1 VDVAIKLTL
10 FILKNKSNHKISNM
24 VYDYIIIGSGIAGLN
39 AARLI
44 PKDKSVLL
52 LCKKSP
58 WECNTFWAQGG
69 VATAVDKEDIGV
81 HISDTLC
88 AGVYHNNKQAVEL
101 LSQHSRACIDDLI
114 ASGLQFDK
122 NKQGQLAFTKEAAHS
137 RSRILHADGD
147 ATGRMIHL
155 FLLQQARCDMVTNAV
170 VCDLLIDDDV
180 CYGVQYFSDET
191 TLKVAYAHHTIIAS
205 GGIGS
210 IYKYHTNSTAIAG
223 EVQGICLEKDLIL
236 KDMEMMQ
243 FHPTVVKGT
252 HFARKPLLSE
262 ALRGEGAYIVDEN
275 GKRFVFDYHK
285 DGELAPRDVV
295 SRAIFDYAKKHKTG
309 VFLSFENF
317 EKEAFQ
323 KRFPNIYANL
333 KELGFELP
341 FEKVPISPAFHYAM
355 GGIATNLDAQ
365 VLNMKNLY
373 AIGEVACTGVHGAN
387 RLASNSLLEGIVFSK
402 IAVQHSLNHP
412 FTVEPQNYNK
422 PIKHYIRNKQI
433 DKPIKDSLRKLM
445 WQHAAILRNEN
456 DLKSALKQINDF
468 LQQDVGRLLYLRLRT
483 AQSMIQACLKRK
495 NSLGAHCIQGDER
508 F

>member
-1 VDVAIKLTL
+1 MI
-10 FILKNKSNHKISNM
+10 
-24 VYDYIIIGSGIAGLN
+24 YDYLIIGSGIAGLN

-44 PKDKSVLL
+44 PKDKKVLI

-69 VATAVDKEDIGV
+69 VATAVDKTDIEPHIQDTLIAGV
-81 HISDTLC
+81 H
-88 AGVYHNNKQAVEL
+88 HNNEQAVRI
-101 LSQHSRACIDDLI
+101 LSENSRACIDDLI
-114 ASGLQFDK
+114 TAGLQFDK
-122 NKQGQLAFTKEAAHS
+122 NAKGELAFTKEAAHC

-155 FLLQQARCDMVTNAV
+155 FLLQVCPHEIMTNAV
-170 VCDLLIDDDV
+170 VCDLLIENGV
-180 CYGVQYFSDET
+180 CYGAQYFSDET
-191 TLKVAYAHHTIIAS
+191 TQKVVYAHNTIIAS

-223 EVQGICLEKDLIL
+223 EIQGICLEKGLEL

-262 ALRGEGAYIVDEN
+262 ALRGEGAPIVDEEN
-275 GKRFVFDYHK
+275 KRFVFDYHK

-295 SRAIFDYAKKHKTG
+295 SRAIFDYAKKTKKG

-317 EKEAFQ
+317 EKAEFK

-365 VLNMKNLY
+365 VLGMKNLY
-373 AIGEVACTGVHGAN
+373 AIGECACTGVHGAN

-402 IAVQHSLNHP
+402 IAVEKNLTIN
-412 FTVEPQNYNK
+412 FTIESKNYK
-422 PIKHYIRNKQI
+422 KSIKHFIRNQEIDKEIKNRLRKMMWEHVAIMRNEEELKNTLIQI
-433 DKPIKDSLRKLM
+433 DTF
-445 WQHAAILRNEN
+445 
-456 DLKSALKQINDF
+456 LKEE
-468 LQQDVGRLLYLRLRT
+468 VGRLLFLRLLT
-483 AQSMIQACLKRK
+483 AKSILKAAINRK
-495 NSLGAHCIQGDER
+495 ESLGAHYIKN
-508 F
+508 

>member
-1 VDVAIKLTL
+1 MI
-10 FILKNKSNHKISNM
+10 
-24 VYDYIIIGSGIAGLN
+24 YDYLIIGSGIAGLN

-44 PKDKSVLL
+44 PKDKKVLI

-69 VATAVDKEDIGV
+69 VATAVDKTDIEPHIQDTLIAGV
-81 HISDTLC
+81 H
-88 AGVYHNNKQAVEL
+88 HNNEQAVRI
-101 LSQHSRACIDDLI
+101 LSENSRACIDDLI
-114 ASGLQFDK
+114 TAGLQFDK
-122 NKQGQLAFTKEAAHS
+122 NAKGELAFTKEAAHC

-155 FLLQQARCDMVTNAV
+155 FLLQVCPHEIMTNAV
-170 VCDLLIDDDV
+170 VCDLLIENGV
-180 CYGVQYFSDET
+180 CYGAQYFSDET
-191 TLKVAYAHHTIIAS
+191 TQKVVYAHNTIIAS

-223 EVQGICLEKDLIL
+223 EIQGICLEKGLEL

-262 ALRGEGAYIVDEN
+262 ALRGEGAHIVDEEN
-275 GKRFVFDYHK
+275 KRFVFDYHK

-295 SRAIFDYAKKHKTG
+295 SRAIFDYAKKTKKG
-309 VFLSFENF
+309 IFLSFENF
-317 EKEAFQ
+317 EKAEFK

-365 VLNMKNLY
+365 VLGMKNLY
-373 AIGEVACTGVHGAN
+373 AIGECACTGVHGAN

-402 IAVQHSLNHP
+402 IAVEKSLAIN
-412 FTVEPQNYNK
+412 FTIESKNYTQS
-422 PIKHYIRNKQI
+422 IKHFIRNQEIDKEIKNRLRKMMWEHVAIMRNEEELKNTLIQI
-433 DKPIKDSLRKLM
+433 DTF
-445 WQHAAILRNEN
+445 
-456 DLKSALKQINDF
+456 LKEE
-468 LQQDVGRLLYLRLRT
+468 VGRLLFLRLLT
-483 AQSMIQACLKRK
+483 AKSILKAAINRK
-495 NSLGAHCIQGDER
+495 ESLGAHYIKN
-508 F
+508 

>member
-1 VDVAIKLTL
+1 MI
-10 FILKNKSNHKISNM
+10 
-24 VYDYIIIGSGIAGLN
+24 YDYLIIGSGIAGLN

-44 PKDKSVLL
+44 PKDKKVLI

-69 VATAVDKEDIGV
+69 VATAVDKSDIEPHIQDTLIAGV
-81 HISDTLC
+81 H
-88 AGVYHNNKQAVEL
+88 HNNEQAVRI
-101 LSQHSRACIDDLI
+101 LSENSRACIDDLI
-114 ASGLQFDK
+114 AAGLQFDK
-122 NKQGQLAFTKEAAHS
+122 NAKGELAFTKEAAHC

-155 FLLQQARCDMVTNAV
+155 FLLQVCPHEIMTNAV
-170 VCDLLIDDDV
+170 VCDLLIENGV
-180 CYGVQYFSDET
+180 CYGAQYFSDET
-191 TLKVAYAHHTIIAS
+191 TQKVVYAHNTIIAS

-223 EVQGICLEKDLIL
+223 EIQGICLEKGLEL

-262 ALRGEGAYIVDEN
+262 ALRGEGAHIVDEDN
-275 GKRFVFDYHK
+275 KRFVFDYHK

-295 SRAIFDYAKKHKTG
+295 SRAIFDYAKKTKKG

-317 EKEAFQ
+317 EKAEFK

-365 VLNMKNLY
+365 VLGMKNLY
-373 AIGEVACTGVHGAN
+373 AIGESACTGVHGAN

-402 IAVQHSLNHP
+402 IAVEKSLAIH
-412 FTVEPQNYNK
+412 FTIESENYTK
-422 PIKHYIRNKQI
+422 SIKHYIRNQEI
-433 DKPIKDSLRKLM
+433 DKEIKNSLRKMM
-445 WQHAAILRNEN
+445 WENVAIMRNEEE
-456 DLKSALKQINDF
+456 LKKTLIQIDTFLKEE
-468 LQQDVGRLLYLRLRT
+468 VGRLLFLRLLT
-483 AQSMIQACLKRK
+483 AKSILKAAINRK
-495 NSLGAHCIQGDER
+495 QSLGAHYIKN
-508 F
+508 